1 VELAQGVLANT
12 APAGHEAINDA
23 VVKLQEQWSSL
34 ASKMLETKTNLD
46 DSINKWAG
54 LLEQIQL
61 INKTVEYMQASVDE
75 NLPFHTTMSE
85 KRSQLERIKVLEE
98 KVRCENI
105 EVDGLKAKVA
115 EMIASGQQGIA
126 ASQAQEILNKYVN

>member
-1 VELAQGVLANT
+1 MEVAQGVLANT
-12 APAGHEAINDA
+12 APAGHKAINDA
-23 VVKLQEQWSSL
+23 VAKLQEQWSSL

-61 INKTVEYMQASVDE
+61 INKTVEYMQTSVDE
-75 NLPFHTTMSE
+75 LSQFQTTMSE
-85 KRSQLERIKVLEE
+85 KRSQLERIKALEE

-105 EVDGLKAKVA
+105 EVDALKAKVG
-115 EMIASGQQGIA
+115 EMIASGQQSIA
-126 ASQAQEILNKYVN
+126 ATQAQEILNK